1 MRKMRSK
8 MRKMRSINAKN
19 AKQNARNA
27 KQKCEKCGKTNNKS
41 FLYTS
46 HVRTRV
52 RTHDVTGY
60 NLTLTSGTRRVR
72 TQKLL
77 TSFWRENLRYMGGGN
92 TTHNSSNPH
101 FLFII
106 G

>member
-1 MRKMRSK
+1 MRRMRSK
-8 MRKMRSINAKN
+8 MRKN
-19 AKQNARNA
+19 AKQNAKNA

-46 HVRTRV
+46 HVRTTRV

-72 TQKLL
+72 TQHDDV
-77 TSFWRENLRYMGGGN
+77 TSFWREKSRWMGGGVILR
-92 TTHNSSNPH
+92 T
-101 FLFII
+101 
-106 G
+106 

>member
-1 MRKMRSK
+1 

-19 AKQNARNA
+19 AKNAKQNAKNA

-46 HVRTRV
+46 HVRTTRV

-72 TQKLL
+72 THDVI
-77 TSFWRENLRYMGGGN
+77 FAVVPRGVHALRDFDAIWGV
-92 TTHNSSNPH
+92 
-101 FLFII
+101 
-106 G
+106 

>member
-1 MRKMRSK
+1 MGVWAGSLINLLSSIGPNRAIMRKMRSK
-8 MRKMRSINAKN
+8 NAK
-19 AKQNARNA
+19 NA

-77 TSFWRENLRYMGGGN
+77 TSFWRENLRYMGGG
-92 TTHNSSNPH
+92 
-101 FLFII
+101 
-106 G
+106 

>member
-1 MRKMRSK
+1 
-8 MRKMRSINAKN
+8 MRKMRSINAKNAKN

-72 TQKLL
+72 TQHDVTPLFSTPYHV
-77 TSFWRENLRYMGGGN
+77 TSDPRWGGGGVI
-92 TTHNSSNPH
+92 
-101 FLFII
+101 LLR
-106 G
+106 